1 MFSRCN
7 ARVLG
12 KNDRTARQKLPSLR
26 QHDFAGRKSNG
37 RAQTRSLHQ
46 RQRIGMAALL

>member
-26 QHDFAGRKSNG
+26 QPDFAGQEEQR
-37 RAQTRSLHQ
+37 RAQSRSLHQ